1 MYDDDMPMA
10 TEEVLRALSEMVAV
24 VMVDDTGGDAD
35 ELNKIVLAFGHMLV
49 ASLGEILIKPEGETL
64 N

>member
-35 ELNKIVLAFGHMLV
+35 ELNKIVLTFGRMLV